1 MPAHSGVWAFLYLKG
16 VLTMSNTKRFLEHI
30 EDQARH
36 MSKAELMAE
45 YPYTGVAAL
54 WDEVNGP
61 QQAELPNSHAPFDDA
76 NHPES

>member
-1 MPAHSGVWAFLYLKG
+1 
-16 VLTMSNTKRFLEHI
+16 MSNTKRFLEHI
-30 EDQARH
+30 EDQALV

-61 QQAELPNSHAPFDDA
+61 QQAELPNSYAPFDGS
-76 NHPES
+76 NHVVTDEDVPF